1 LERDFA
7 EGRRFYKDSGRPR
20 NEGMPIDMHSHYYGG
35 LVDALRRRKAR
46 PFVSSDAEGRPVL
59 NAMTAST
66 VMSSGYTDIPARL
79 AYLDSVG
86 LARQVMTFPGA
97 LGVDAMPIAEV
108 GATIRQFNDRLAEI
122 CRGSGRRL
130 YGLAGL
136 PLDDIAASAAEMRRV
151 RVELGLLGVILPGNF
166 FLSTARAE
174 TLRPVF
180 AAANETGA
188 LILVHPG
195 VAPGDE
201 VPTPY
206 PDNPV
211 YRMSGLALQ
220 ASVSQM
226 GITLMYGDL
235 LDAYPNVTVHLV
247 NLGGTLPFILER
259 LEGIAASR
267 NIPGAKPRERLRRLY
282 FDCASLGPRAL
293 EMAVKV
299 IGADRIMLGTD
310 YPIFKP
316 NLLADVVAKA
326 EISDAERRMVASGTA
341 ESIIDRLA

>member
-1 LERDFA
+1 
-7 EGRRFYKDSGRPR
+7 
-20 NEGMPIDMHSHYYGG
+20 MPIDMHSHYYGG
-35 LVDALRRRKAR
+35 LVDALRRRKIR
-46 PFVSSDAEGRPVL
+46 PFVSSDSEGRPVL

-66 VMSSGYTDIPARL
+66 VMSPGYTDIPARI

-86 LARQVMTFPGA
+86 LEHQLMTFPGA
-97 LGVDAMPIAEV
+97 LGVDAMPYAEV
-108 GATIRQFNDRLAEI
+108 GDAIRSFNDYLAEI
-122 CRGSGRRL
+122 CRSSKGRFH
-130 YGLAGL
+130 GIAGL
-136 PLDDIAASAAEMRRV
+136 PLDDIPASVAELRRA
-151 RVELGLLGVILPGNF
+151 RRELGLLGAILPGNF

-174 TLRPVF
+174 TLRPIF
-180 AAANETGA
+180 AAADDIGA
-188 LILVHPG
+188 LFFIHPG
-195 VAPGDE
+195 VAPGDA
-201 VPTPY
+201 VPEPY
-206 PDNPV
+206 PDNSV

-235 LDAYPNVTVHLV
+235 LDAYPNVAVHLV

-267 NIPGAKPRERLRRLY
+267 NLSGAKPRERLRRLY

-316 NLLADVVAKA
+316 DLLREVVAKA
-326 EISDAERRMVASGTA
+326 DISNVERAMVVSGTA
-341 ESIIDRLA
+341 RSIIERLT

>member
-1 LERDFA
+1 
-7 EGRRFYKDSGRPR
+7 
-20 NEGMPIDMHSHYYGG
+20 MPIDMHSHYYGG
-35 LVDALRRRKAR
+35 LVDALRRRKTR
-46 PFVSSDAEGRPVL
+46 PFVSSDSEGRPVL

-66 VMSSGYTDIPARL
+66 VMSPGYTDIPARV

-86 LARQVMTFPGA
+86 LQRQLMTFPGA
-97 LGVDAMPIAEV
+97 LGVDAMPYSEV
-108 GATIRQFNDRLAEI
+108 GDAIRSFNDHLAEI
-122 CRGSGRRL
+122 CRNAGGRF

-136 PLDDIAASAAEMRRV
+136 PLDDIAASVAEMRRA

-174 TLRPVF
+174 TLRPIF

-188 LILVHPG
+188 LFFIHPG

-201 VPTPY
+201 IPAPY
-206 PDNPV
+206 PDNSV
-211 YRMSGLALQ
+211 YRTSGLSLQ
-220 ASVSQM
+220 ASLSQM
-226 GITLMYGDL
+226 GITLMYGDF
-235 LDAYPNVTVHLV
+235 LDAYPNVAVHLV

-259 LEGIAASR
+259 LEGIAESR
-267 NIPGAKPRERLRRLY
+267 NLPGAKPQERLRRLY

-293 EMAVKV
+293 ELAVKV

-316 NLLADVVAKA
+316 NLLQDVVAKA
-326 EISDAERRMVASGTA
+326 EISDSERAMVVSGTA
-341 ESIIDRLA
+341 RSIIERLV